1 MAVGF
6 RQFRLPPGYELPA
19 PQLQRLHRVEEWF
32 VSFWAVLAADHELP
46 AQHPSVPEP
55 PNGKLY
61 RNWDAGDLDRS
72 CPPCHLSCHAGFP
85 LKKEE
90 ERMHRSSR
98 VASPLRGHTTIS
110 GRRSSP
116 AIMLAAALLPAG
128 LAGPTA
134 GAARVRIAFSAFRE
148 ARLQH
153 QRRVAMQRRSE
164 AAGVMRRAGNSAS
177 SGVPGCRAHEEDTT
191 RPRGTGVHGMAPRQG
206 RHASWGAV
214 TDAPG
219 ELGARPPA
227 RPGSADS
234 IAFLGAPGPRAR
246 AAAGVRG

>member
-32 VSFWAVLAADHELP
+32 VSFWAVLADHELP

-85 LKKEE
+85 LKIEE
-90 ERMHRSSR
+90 ERMDRSSR
-98 VASPLRGHTTIS
+98 VASPLRVHTTIS

-164 AAGVMRRAGNSAS
+164 AADVMRRAGNSAS
-177 SGVPGCRAHEEDTT
+177 SSGVPGRAHEEDTT
-191 RPRGTGVHGMAPRQG
+191 R
-206 RHASWGAV
+206 HASKRGNWC
-214 TDAPG
+214 
-219 ELGARPPA
+219 ARHGTTA
-227 RPGSADS
+227 RQ
-234 IAFLGAPGPRAR
+234 
-246 AAAGVRG
+246 AGVVGSSN